1 MTMNDDIARRFIV
14 VSLVWL
20 VGLLCLNAPTRA
32 HSGGTDEDGCHTCQT
47 DCKEKGYE
55 KGERHCHGDPSA
67 EDSGEDPQ
75 ADRLHLEDGERVYVD
90 KVVDGDTLEVR
101 VPSADGKRVDVR
113 LLGIDCPESHR
124 NPKCRRQGRS
134 GGPGCAE
141 QIPRG
146 LKAAKAAADLVKH
159 ETVRLEAG
167 EGGDLNRGHYGRILA
182 YVRMQDGRD
191 LGLTLI
197 EQGLCRDYGH
207 KYPHPRGEAY
217 RDAEESDGDS

>member
-1 MTMNDDIARRFIV
+1 MNDIQRFV
-14 VSLVWL
+14 CTALA
-20 VGLLCLNAPTRA
+20 VGAAALFWAEPPSFA

-47 DCKEKGYE
+47 DCREKGYE
-55 KGERHCHGDPSA
+55 KGKRHCHGDASA
-67 EDSGEDPQ
+67 DESSEASDEETLQ
-75 ADRLHLEDGERVYVD
+75 LEDGQKVYVD

-101 VPSADGKRVDVR
+101 VPAADGKRVDVR
-113 LLGIDCPESHR
+113 LLGIDCPESHK

-146 LKAAKAAADLVKH
+146 LKASRAAADLVKH

-182 YVRMQDGRD
+182 YVRMEDGRD

-197 EQGLCRDYGH
+197 RQGLCRDYGH
-207 KYPHPRGEAY
+207 KYPHPRGDAY